1 MVCIDVEQSNG
12 TKTPLSNTGLDSQV
26 RGQEL
31 QNTPLRVSVDW
42 MQGTIR
48 FATMEQLHEVIHF
61 IEGYTKEAFV
71 LEPGKGR
78 FVGKQWHNTAKG
90 IEGCLILYDTP
101 EDAVSG
107 LGHAFISFTGRVLAG
122 IPVRDVWRL
131 CQGLVCCYCYK
142 HTRFDIALDD
152 YSKSIS
158 FEQMDAALS
167 SGSYTGFK
175 KAYALRNYKEG
186 KVDGFTCSFGSRD
199 SLFYGR
205 FYDKSAQTK
214 GDTVEIDAYR
224 LEGEFKDELAQ
235 RVVRDW
241 LSIDP
246 EKFEEDSPKVLAA
259 MVVGRISFIERT
271 EDKNVSR
278 AKMLPWWKEFVD
290 MVGRRTRHSIAA
302 IKTSYERKKNW
313 ITRSVAPTLTM
324 FLEIMGIRGFEQYIN
339 SEVVEAAK
347 RFKDYHR
354 KFVEVHKQTDANYLS
369 SLNSKAWQGMACS
382 YRHAE

>member
-1 MVCIDVEQSNG
+1 
-12 TKTPLSNTGLDSQV
+12 
-26 RGQEL
+26 
-31 QNTPLRVSVDW
+31 

-48 FATMEQLHEVIHF
+48 FTSMEQFHEVIRF
-61 IEGYTKEAFV
+61 IEGYAKEAFV

-78 FVGKQWHNTAKG
+78 FVGKQWHNTARG

-101 EDAVSG
+101 EEAVSG
-107 LGHAFISFTGRVLAG
+107 LGHAFISFTGRVLSQISA
-122 IPVRDVWRL
+122 RDIWRL
-131 CQGLVCCYCYK
+131 TQGLVHCYNYK
-142 HTRFDIALDD
+142 HTRFDPAIDD

-158 FEQMDAALS
+158 FEQVDAALS
-167 SGSYTGFK
+167 GGNYTGFK
-175 KAYALRNYKEG
+175 KAYALRNYNDKG
-186 KVDGFTCSFGSRD
+186 KIDGFTCSFGSRD

-205 FYDKSAQTK
+205 FYDKGAQTK
-214 GDTVEIDAYR
+214 GEIDAYR

-241 LSIDP
+241 LAIDP
-246 EKFEEDSPKVLAA
+246 ERFEEDSPRVLAA

-278 AKMLPWWKEFVD
+278 AEMLPWWKEFVE
-290 MVGRRTRHSIAA
+290 MVGARIRHSIAA
-302 IKTSYERKKNW
+302 TQTSFERKKNW

-339 SEVVEAAK
+339 SEVIAAAE

-354 KFVEVHKQTDANYLS
+354 KFIEVHKQTDANYLS
-369 SLNSKAWQGMACS
+369 SLNGEAWKGMACP
-382 YRHAE
+382 YRQAE